1 MIKHAK
7 SKQQTRKRTTN
18 KFQRHYNLQSKI
30 KPNRVLKSLIQLRQS
45 ERGNQIISQTPRA
58 TYNVHRL
65 QQTEPTPTA
74 KVSKISFFSSALII
88 REQSNFAIGNS
99 TYFSPFNTELVN

>member
-1 MIKHAK
+1 MLP
-7 SKQQTRKRTTN
+7 SKL
-18 KFQRHYNLQSKI
+18 NLINSKI
-30 KPNRVLKSLIQLRQS
+30 FNSTKTEREGKSNYQS
-45 ERGNQIISQTPRA
+45 RTPRA

-88 REQSNFAIGNS
+88 REQ
-99 TYFSPFNTELVN
+99 EQ